1 VFTLYISCV
10 LLQVANPHD
19 MLLWAKAAQRRAKQ
33 EGREMTEEAAAAMGG
48 GGLRPEQL
56 DQVSCA
62 FGVNQGEVSMCCCC
76 CLAITEAFE
85 QL

>member
-1 VFTLYISCV
+1 
-10 LLQVANPHD
+10 

-56 DQVSCA
+56 DQVRAVPVTLHVAACGRCMLLQADDADTLYTTTCA
-62 FGVNQGEVSMCCCC
+62 KYMHK
-76 CLAITEAFE
+76 LRA
-85 QL
+85 

>member
-1 VFTLYISCV
+1 
-10 LLQVANPHD
+10 

-56 DQVSCA
+56 DQVRA
-62 FGVNQGEVSMCCCC
+62 VFGGA
-76 CLAITEAFE
+76 LP
-85 QL
+85 QLESTMMGLGVKTLG